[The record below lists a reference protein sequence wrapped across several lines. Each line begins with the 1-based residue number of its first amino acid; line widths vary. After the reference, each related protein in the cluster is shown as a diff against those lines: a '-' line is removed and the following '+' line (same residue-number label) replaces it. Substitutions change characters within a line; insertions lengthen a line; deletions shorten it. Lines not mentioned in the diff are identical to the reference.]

1 MIKCFFF
8 DRDGVLIKNYGYFCN
23 KYKIK
28 WLRGAFAAIKLLN
41 KLKIKVVIVTN
52 QSGIA
57 RGFYT
62 EENLKTFHNFMN
74 LTLKKKKTK
83 IDNFY
88 YCPFHPSGSIKKYS
102 KHSKLRK
109 PNNGM
114 LLKAIKKYKVKPS
127 ECFMIGDKKTD
138 YLCAK
143 KTKVKFEYKKKY
155 SLDKQVNN
163 ILKKLNDF

>member
-1 MIKCFFF
+1 MFFL

-23 KYKIK
+23 KDKIK
-28 WLRGAFAAIKLLN
+28 WLKGSFKSIKILN
-41 KLKIKVVIVTN
+41 KLKIKVVVITN

-62 EENLKTFHNFMN
+62 EKKLREFHNFMN
-74 LTLKKKKTK
+74 LILKKKQSK

-88 YCPFHPSGSIKKYS
+88 YCPFHPSGKINKYKKAS
-102 KHSKLRK
+102 NLRK

-143 KTKVKFEYKKKY
+143 KTKVSFEYKKNY
-155 SLDKQVNN
+155 SLDKQS
-163 ILKKLNDF
+163 